1 MSSAEHHISWNM
13 AIEVVVGPSLV
24 TINRRDTFVLSE
36 TDGCITAYTD
46 QRFYSRDTRYVSNY
60 EIFADGER
68 WILQKFRRER
78 LLCLS

>member
-1 MSSAEHHISWNM
+1 M